1 MRITISG
8 PPGSGKSTVCKMLSD
23 RLGIECVISG
33 MVFREMA
40 KEQGLDL
47 EEFGKLAELQPRF
60 DRLLDERMV
69 RTAKEK
75 KNVIL
80 EGRLTAYMLS
90 RNGIRAT
97 KIFLHADID
106 IRAKRI
112 AGREGIDVREAKRR
126 ILERE
131 ECETSRYRNFYEI
144 DLSDK
149 SVYDL
154 VIDTTNLSP
163 EQVVDIIISHLE
175 A

>member
-80 EGRLTAYMLS
+80 EGRLTAHMLS

-112 AGREGIDVREAKRR
+112 AGRE
-126 ILERE
+126 ERE
-131 ECETSRYRNFYEI
+131 ECEASRYRNFYGI

>member
-8 PPGSGKSTVCKMLSD
+8 PPGSGKSTVCKMLSA

-33 MVFREMA
+33 TLFREMA
-40 KEQGLDL
+40 KEQGLNL
-47 EEFGKLAELQPRF
+47 EEFGKLAQLQPRF

-75 KNVIL
+75 KNIIL
-80 EGRLTAYMLS
+80 EGRLTAHMLS
-90 RNGIRAT
+90 RNGIIAT
-97 KIFLHADID
+97 KIFLDAEID

-112 AGREGIDVREAKRR
+112 AGREGIDVREARRR

-131 ECETSRYRNFYEI
+131 ECEASRYRDFYGI

-149 SVYDL
+149 SLYDL

>member
-33 MVFREMA
+33 MIFREMA

-47 EEFGKLAELQPRF
+47 EEFGRLSQIQPRF

-75 KNVIL
+75 NNVIL
-80 EGRLTAYMLS
+80 EGRLTAHMLS

-97 KIFLHADID
+97 KVFLHADID
-106 IRAKRI
+106 TRAKRI
-112 AGREGIDVREAKRR
+112 AEREGIDVREAKGR

-131 ECETSRYRNFYEI
+131 ECEASRYRDFYEI

-149 SVYDL
+149 SLYDL

-163 EQVVDIIISHLE
+163 EQVVDIIISHME